1 MLQPQGTESGS
12 VANNSDGTG
21 RATEAEST
29 ANRALAEAQEK
40 EAQTQVK
47 KVTEPEGSSPTG
59 ADETATRGSQRPE
72 LGKEEQRGS
81 AERSSAPRP
90 LSACT
95 IWMGSSTGPQE
106 STPLEKLEEEDL
118 MRRDGIAI
126 VYNPL
131 IPNDVAPGFDPM
143 DVSTWLFSMEK
154 KDSEKLLKVAEVS
167 ARMAPQFGTKTD
179 IFRQTFG
186 KDKAR

>member
-1 MLQPQGTESGS
+1 MDCEGI
-12 VANNSDGTG
+12 
-21 RATEAEST
+21 
-29 ANRALAEAQEK
+29 ALRLEDQE
-40 EAQTQVK
+40 EV
-47 KVTEPEGSSPTG
+47 
-59 ADETATRGSQRPE
+59 
-72 LGKEEQRGS
+72 
-81 AERSSAPRP
+81 
-90 LSACT
+90 LSECIAF
-95 IWMGSSTGPQE
+95 WK
-106 STPLEKLEEEDL
+106 LEKLEEEDL

-167 ARMAPQFGTKTD
+167 ARIAPQFGTKID

-186 KDKAR
+186 KGKTR